1 MAWSQ
6 TKAHANADALL
17 CLSLE
22 GIHSKETK
30 TDIFSVR
37 QIEALPV
44 TAIQLKC
51 ATSCDPILSKVL
63 LYTKQGWSDK
73 VDEPLKPY

>member
-1 MAWSQ
+1 MARGQ

-17 CLSLE
+17 CLPLK

-30 TDIFSVR
+30 TDIFSAR

-44 TAIQLKC
+44 IAIQLKC
-51 ATSCDPILSKVL
+51 ATSYDPMAL
-63 LYTKQGWSDK
+63 LYTKQGRSDK

>member
-1 MAWSQ
+1 MARGQ

-17 CLSLE
+17 CLPLK

-30 TDIFSVR
+30 TDIFSAR

-44 TAIQLKC
+44 IAIQLKG
-51 ATSCDPILSKVL
+51 
-63 LYTKQGWSDK
+63 Q
-73 VDEPLKPY
+73 LK